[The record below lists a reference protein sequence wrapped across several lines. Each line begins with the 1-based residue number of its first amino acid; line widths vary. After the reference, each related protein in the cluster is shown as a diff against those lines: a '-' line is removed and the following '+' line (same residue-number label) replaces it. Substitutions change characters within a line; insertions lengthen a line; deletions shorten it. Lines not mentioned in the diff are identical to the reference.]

1 MPEKTIGL
9 TGAFEATD
17 KHGTPWLVQS
27 LSIEAKGYIPDVRV
41 QLGLPYRTALPD
53 DEIFLAQVMAQ
64 LRKIGY
70 EGEPFGRAELG
81 MQGTDYVMLEP
92 NQGFR
97 VFAKTRGWQ
106 DLAESDPLP
115 WALRPGAQASYQE
128 ELNEARF
135 TFRLRYRDGNWVA
148 SDSAELQPLLQGLQ
162 AELARAYP
170 GEPPA
175 WSLEDPAGFAQ
186 TAKPWVDLV
195 VSVAAPAPAQVAE
208 LQALG
213 ARLVICLIAHAP
225 TGLAIQLKECALSQT
240 LRAVRTYVAFRADAS
255 AH

>member
-1 MPEKTIGL
+1 MSKKTIGL

-41 QLGLPYRTALPD
+41 QLHLPYQTALPD

-64 LRKIGY
+64 LHKIGY

-81 MQGTDYVMLEP
+81 MQGPDYVMLEP
-92 NQGFR
+92 SRGFR
-97 VFAKTRGWQ
+97 AFAKTLGWQ

-115 WALRPGAQASYQE
+115 WALRPGAEASFQE

-135 TFRLRYRDGNWVA
+135 SFRLRYRDGNWMA
-148 SDSAELQPLLQGLQ
+148 SDNAELQPLLSGLQ
-162 AELARAYP
+162 AELERSGS
-170 GEPPA
+170 GEPLA
-175 WSLEDPAGFAQ
+175 YSLEYPSGFAQ
-186 TAKPWVDLV
+186 DSKPWVDLL
-195 VSVAAPAPAQVAE
+195 VSVPAPAPAQATE

-213 ARLVICLIAHAP
+213 ARLKRCLQPHAP
-225 TGLAIQLKECALSQT
+225 AGLAIELKECTVSQT
-240 LRAVRTYVAFRADAS
+240 LRAVRTYVAFRAEAS
-255 AH
+255 AP